1 MKCIN
6 TELAGV
12 LLFSPQKFIDE
23 RGFFMETLRQNAFND
38 AFTQRDLTVPQLVQE
53 NQSRSV
59 KNVLRGL
66 HFQQHFPQG
75 KLIRVSRGCIFDVAV
90 DLRQESSTYGQ
101 WIGQQLSDENGYQ
114 MWIPKGFAHGFY
126 VLSDV
131 ADIIYKCS
139 EYYQAD
145 DEQTMAWNDPTL
157 NIQWPIPANV
167 EPIVSRKDNP
177 NINPNMITFGA

>member
-6 TELAGV
+6 TELDEV
-12 LLFSPQKFIDE
+12 LLFSPQKFVDE
-23 RGFFMETLRQNAFND
+23 RGFFMETLRQNVFND
-38 AFTQRDLTVPQLVQE
+38 AFAQRKLTTPQLVQE

-66 HFQQHFPQG
+66 HFQRQYPQG

-90 DLRQESSTYGQ
+90 DLRKGSSTYGK

-114 MWIPKGFAHGFY
+114 MWIPPGFAHGFY
-126 VLSDV
+126 VLSEV

-139 EYYQAD
+139 EYYRAD
-145 DEQTMAWNDPTL
+145 DEHTLAWNDPTL
-157 NIQWPIPANV
+157 NIQWPITADI
-167 EPIVSRKDNP
+167 EPIVSSKDNP
-177 NINPNMITFGA
+177 KINPNIVTFGT